1 MTIPRT
7 LLYTLLGAALAAQAQ
22 AATLAGVT
30 EEQGQ
35 AIAEAEIM
43 LVNAD
48 TSQIIK
54 SIYSAAD
61 GSFRF
66 TVAPGTYN
74 IGARK
79 AGYIPVW
86 HKGIAIGDNDMSL
99 RIEMVDKNFADSP
112 AQATDGDCD

>member
-1 MTIPRT
+1 MIIPRT
-7 LLYTLLGAALAAQAQ
+7 LLFTCLAAALATQAQ
-22 AATLAGVT
+22 AATLSGVA

-35 AIAEAEIM
+35 AVAEAEIM

-48 TSQIIK
+48 TSQLLK

-74 IGARK
+74 LGAQK
-79 AGYIPVW
+79 SGYTLVW
-86 HKGIAIGDNDMSL
+86 KKGITVGASDVTL
-99 RIEMVDKNFADSP
+99 RIEMLDKAFADGP
-112 AQATDGDCD
+112 PKVAGGDCE